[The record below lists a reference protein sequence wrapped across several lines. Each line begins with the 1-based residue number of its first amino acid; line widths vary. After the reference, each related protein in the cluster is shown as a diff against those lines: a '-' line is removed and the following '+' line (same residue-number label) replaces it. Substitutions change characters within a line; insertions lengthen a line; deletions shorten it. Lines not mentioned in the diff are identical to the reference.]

1 MFDVKICS
9 QIFFDFP
16 QNTRRHEYMQKMPPK
31 GLDLLCFLKSERSKI
46 LKYLCVLQKIS

>member
-16 QNTRRHEYMQKMPPK
+16 QNWPGHEYMLKMPPK
-31 GLDLLCFLKSERSKI
+31 GLDLLCFLKASEVKF
-46 LKYLCVLQKIS
+46 